1 MGAVVFHSVSRLKND
16 MSHQKVWHDARK
28 SNLPG
33 IRGIVPV
40 SRREGKKEGSTR
52 KGGEKYGEKISKTGI
67 NRKRICG
74 CGKGKKLIE
83 IEKKRQTIP
92 IIKKDTGM
100 SRSDPA
106 SRDDHIRGIRWNT
119 QYYDD
124 VFNRR
129 EYFGRGC
136 DI

>member
-1 MGAVVFHSVSRLKND
+1 MAKKYQRQTSTG
-16 MSHQKVWHDARK
+16 
-28 SNLPG
+28 
-33 IRGIVPV
+33 RG
-40 SRREGKKEGSTR
+40 
-52 KGGEKYGEKISKTGI
+52 
-67 NRKRICG
+67 KR
-74 CGKGKKLIE
+74 KKLIE

-100 SRSDPA
+100 FRSDPA
-106 SRDDHIRGIRWNT
+106 FWDDHICSIRWNT
-119 QYYDD
+119 RYYDD